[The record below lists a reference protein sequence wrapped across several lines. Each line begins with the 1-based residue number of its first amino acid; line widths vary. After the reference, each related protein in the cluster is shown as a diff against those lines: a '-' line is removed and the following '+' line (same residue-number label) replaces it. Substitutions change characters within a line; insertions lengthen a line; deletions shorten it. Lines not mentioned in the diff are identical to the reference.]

1 MNLSN
6 DERFDFTLEIND
18 YLLKQETSSMIDQN
32 LILNAFILSYQLENT
47 FVLFVNN
54 PEDEMS
60 IWNDLLSQ
68 LKDMN
73 EENAIHSLTKFN
85 NIFLFSNAY
94 LRN

>member
-47 FVLFVNN
+47 FVNN

-68 LKDMN
+68 LKDIN
-73 EENAIHSLTKFN
+73 EENAIHGLTKLN

>member
-68 LKDMN
+68 LKDIN
-73 EENAIHSLTKFN
+73 EENVIHGLTKFN

>member
-1 MNLSN
+1 LNLSN

-68 LKDMN
+68 LKDIN
-73 EENAIHSLTKFN
+73 EENAIHGLTKFN